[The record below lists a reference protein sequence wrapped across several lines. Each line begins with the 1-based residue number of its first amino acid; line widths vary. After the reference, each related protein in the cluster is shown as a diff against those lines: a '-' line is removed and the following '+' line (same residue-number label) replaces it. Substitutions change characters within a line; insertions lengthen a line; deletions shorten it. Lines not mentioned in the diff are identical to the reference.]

1 LQQELNL
8 NPNAQKFI
16 QLIKHPL
23 KFRFFLFYKLPSAYL
38 SGLKVTEIDEER
50 AVVTIPYKWFS
61 KNPFNSTYFACLAM
75 AAEMSTGLLAMMH
88 IYKRKPAISML
99 ITKMEANYF
108 KKAIGETIF
117 SCEEGRKIQD
127 KIEEAIASGESQ
139 SISINATGKNK
150 KEELIA
156 GFVFTW
162 SFKVKPV

>member
-1 LQQELNL
+1 M

-16 QLIKHPL
+16 QLTKHPV
-23 KFRFFLFYKLPSAYL
+23 KFRMFLFYQLPSAYF
-38 SGLKVTEIDEER
+38 SGLKVKEISEER
-50 AVVTIPYKWFS
+50 AVVTVPYKWFS

-108 KKAIGETIF
+108 KKAIDKTIF
-117 SCEEGRKIQD
+117 LCQEGEQIQD
-127 KIEEAIASGESQ
+127 IIEESILTGEPK
-139 SISINATGKNK
+139 SISIKSTGKNK
-150 KEELIA
+150 NGEVIA
-156 GFVFTW
+156 EFLFTW

>member
-1 LQQELNL
+1 M
-8 NPNAQKFI
+8 
-16 QLIKHPL
+16 
-23 KFRFFLFYKLPSAYL
+23 
-38 SGLKVTEIDEER
+38 SGLKVTEVNEER

-139 SISINATGKNK
+139 SISINATGKN
-150 KEELIA
+150 
-156 GFVFTW
+156 
-162 SFKVKPV
+162 